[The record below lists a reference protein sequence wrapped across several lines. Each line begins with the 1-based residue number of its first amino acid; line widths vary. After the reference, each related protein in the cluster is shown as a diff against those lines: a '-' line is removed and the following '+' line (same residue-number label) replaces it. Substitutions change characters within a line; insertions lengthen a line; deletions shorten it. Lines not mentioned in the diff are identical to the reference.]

1 MLLSAEVAL
10 QPKCSLM
17 ELKRVVITLMLPT
30 MEPRNQLELAL
41 LITLVQYSLVMSMS
55 SVFLLMLVIL
65 VHSLHLQASS
75 KVIQIPNYFFTLMV
89 QKVKLMLMIGLVLK
103 DLLRVKNSTMMQ
115 SLQPLELQ
123 AHLLDLL
130 QRVKDIMM
138 LQIFFFPTKTLLQKK
153 LFTY

>member
-75 KVIQIPNYFFTLMV
+75 KVIQIPNYFFTLTV

-115 SLQPLELQ
+115 FLQPLELQ

-138 LQIFFFPTKTLLQKK
+138 LQIFFSPTKTLLQKK